1 MNCICPGVVDTNMT
15 KPFMKTEKDVEFMN
29 NKHPIGRIGRPI
41 EVANAALYFASDES
55 YGPQVQF

>member
-1 MNCICPGVVDTNMT
+1 MT